1 MYYTCYCFAVFTL
14 INKPTMQTQLS
25 SSLDKLVSQVICTQ
39 LPVAVR
45 RRSFFI
51 NDIAPGLVVSTHP
64 ELLASVISS
73 ILQLLARETSHCCIR
88 VTAQAYGPLALITLK
103 DKNGL
108 RQYGSLKELQPIQA
122 LAAKLGGAISTTYQ
136 PKGGSSIVISFS
148 NLVTQN
154 PSAWQS
160 AVVHNKESQDA

>member
-1 MYYTCYCFAVFTL
+1 
-14 INKPTMQTQLS
+14 MQTQLS
-25 SSLDKLVSQVICTQ
+25 SSLDKLVSQVISTQ

-51 NDIAPGLVVSTHP
+51 NDITPGFVISTHP

-73 ILQLLARETSHCCIR
+73 VLQLLARETSHCCIR
-88 VTAQAYGPLALITLK
+88 VTAEAYGPLALITLK

-108 RQYGSLKELQPIQA
+108 RQYGSVKELQPIQV

-136 PKGGSSIVISFS
+136 PKEGSTIVISFS
-148 NLVTQN
+148 NLLTEH
-154 PSAWQS
+154 PAAWQNK
-160 AVVHNKESQDA
+160 VVQKESQNA